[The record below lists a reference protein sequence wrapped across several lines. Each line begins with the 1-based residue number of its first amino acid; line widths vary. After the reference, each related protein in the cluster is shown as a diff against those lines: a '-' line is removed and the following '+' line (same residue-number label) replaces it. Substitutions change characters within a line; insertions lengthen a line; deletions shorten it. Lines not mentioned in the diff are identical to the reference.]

1 MTNQDGARCL
11 PRQHPRQAFA
21 PTGATINEARNMSL
35 AGKTVIVTGA
45 ASGIGLATAQRF
57 ARDGAKVAIWDIN
70 EEGAKK
76 AAAEI
81 AAGGGKAIA
90 SRVDVSNR
98 AQVDAAVA
106 VVHKEFGQ
114 VNVLVNNAGIT
125 DFKPFM
131 EVTEENWDRVMSI
144 NLKSMLVC
152 TQAVLPDMLE
162 AKWGRIINISS
173 SSAQTGSARMTT
185 YAASKGGVIAFTK
198 SLAQE
203 LAPTGITV
211 NNVPP
216 GFVDTPMLRGEGV
229 AGLGVEVDVVAKT
242 SPMRRPGRPE
252 NIAAACTFLASDDA
266 DYITGHTLSVNGGR
280 YSN

>member
-1 MTNQDGARCL
+1 
-11 PRQHPRQAFA
+11 
-21 PTGATINEARNMSL
+21 MSL
-35 AGKTVIVTGA
+35 AGKNVIVTGA
-45 ASGIGLATAQRF
+45 ASGIGLATAERF

-70 EEGAKK
+70 EEGAKRV
-76 AAAEI
+76 AADLV
-81 AAGGGKAIA
+81 AAGGKAIA

-98 AQVDAAVA
+98 AQVNAALERMHA
-106 VVHKEFGQ
+106 EFGSVQ
-114 VNVLVNNAGIT
+114 ILVNNAGIT
-125 DFKPFM
+125 DFCSFM
-131 EVTEENWDRVMSI
+131 EMTEEKWDRVMSI
-144 NLKSMLVC
+144 NLKSMLVV
-152 TQAVLPDMLE
+152 TQAVLPDMLA

-173 SSAQTGSARMTT
+173 SSAQTGSARMTA

-203 LAPTGITV
+203 LAQKGITV

-229 AGLGVEVDVVAKT
+229 AGMGVSVDAVAAR
-242 SPMRRPGRPE
+242 SPMGRPGRPE
-252 NIAAACTFLASDDA
+252 NIAGACAFLASDDA

>member
-1 MTNQDGARCL
+1 M
-11 PRQHPRQAFA
+11 P
-21 PTGATINEARNMSL
+21 L
-35 AGKTVIVTGA
+35 AGRNAIVTGG

-57 ARDGAKVAIWDIN
+57 AR
-70 EEGAKK
+70 EGANVAVWDLNEAGAQR
-76 AAAEI
+76 AAAELK
-81 AAGGGKAIA
+81 AMGVKAIG

-98 AQVDAAVA
+98 QQVNAAVEA
-106 VVHKEFGQ
+106 MHAQLGPAGI
-114 VNVLVNNAGIT
+114 LVNNAGIT
-125 DFKPFM
+125 LFRPFM
-131 EVTEENWDRVMSI
+131 EMDEEAWDRVMTI

-152 TQAVLPDMLE
+152 TQAVLPDMLA
-162 AKWGRIINISS
+162 AKWGRIINVSS
-173 SSAQTGSARMTT
+173 SSAQTGAARMTA

-216 GFVDTPMLRGEGV
+216 GFIDTPMLRNEGV
-229 AGLGVEVDVVAKT
+229 AGGISVEGQAAR
-242 SPMRRPGRPE
+242 SPMGRPGRPE
-252 NIAAACTFLASDDA
+252 NMAAAIAFLASDDA

>member
-1 MTNQDGARCL
+1 
-11 PRQHPRQAFA
+11 
-21 PTGATINEARNMSL
+21 MSL
-35 AGKTVIVTGA
+35 AGKIVIVTGA

-57 ARDGAKVAIWDIN
+57 ARDGAKVAVWDID
-70 EEGAKK
+70 EDGAQR
-76 AAAEI
+76 AVAELV
-81 AAGGGKAIA
+81 AAGGEAIA

-98 AQVDAAVA
+98 AQVDAALER
-106 VVHKEFGQ
+106 VHAEFGPVQ
-114 VNVLVNNAGIT
+114 ILVNNAGIT
-125 DFKPFM
+125 DFCSFM
-131 EVTEENWDRVMSI
+131 EMTEEKWDRVMTI

-152 TQAVLPDMLE
+152 TQAVLPDMLD

-173 SSAQTGSARMTT
+173 SSAQTGSARMTA

-198 SLAQE
+198 ALAQE
-203 LAPTGITV
+203 LAQAGITV

-229 AGLGVEVDVVAKT
+229 AGMGASVDAVAAR
-242 SPMRRPGRPE
+242 SPMKRPGRPE
-252 NIAAACTFLASDDA
+252 NIAGACAFLASDDA

>member
-1 MTNQDGARCL
+1 
-11 PRQHPRQAFA
+11 
-21 PTGATINEARNMSL
+21 MSL
-35 AGKTVIVTGA
+35 AGKNAIVTGA

-57 ARDGAKVAIWDIN
+57 AREGANVGVWDIN
-70 EEGAKK
+70 EEGAQS
-76 AAAEI
+76 AAAELKKL
-81 AAGGGKAIA
+81 GVKALA

-98 AQVDAAVA
+98 QQVDAAVA
-106 VVHKEFGQ
+106 RFHAEIGQ
-114 VNVLVNNAGIT
+114 VSILVNNAGIT
-125 DFKPFM
+125 LFKPFM
-131 EVTEENWDRVMSI
+131 EMDEETWDRVMSI

-152 TQAVLPDMLE
+152 TQAVLPDMLA
-162 AKWGRIINISS
+162 AKWGRIVNISS
-173 SSAQTGSARMTT
+173 SSAQTGSARMTA

-216 GFVDTPMLRGEGV
+216 GFVDTPMLRGEGI
-229 AGLGVEVDVVAKT
+229 AGLGVGVEAVAAR
-242 SPMRRPGRPE
+242 SPMGRAGRPE
-252 NIAAACTFLASDDA
+252 NIAAACAFLASDDA

>member
-1 MTNQDGARCL
+1 
-11 PRQHPRQAFA
+11 
-21 PTGATINEARNMSL
+21 MSL
-35 AGKTVIVTGA
+35 AGKNVIVTGA

-57 ARDGAKVAIWDIN
+57 ARDGAKVALWDIN
-70 EEGAKK
+70 EDGAKR
-76 AAAEI
+76 AAVELNATG
-81 AAGGGKAIA
+81 AKAIA

-98 AQVDAAVA
+98 AQVNAAVER
-106 VVHKEFGQ
+106 VHAEFGPVQ
-114 VNVLVNNAGIT
+114 ILVNNAGIT
-125 DFKPFM
+125 YFQPFM
-131 EVTEENWDRVMSI
+131 EMNEESWDRVMSI

-152 TQAVLPDMLE
+152 TQAVLPDMLA
-162 AKWGRIINISS
+162 AKWGRIINVSS
-173 SSAQTGSARMTT
+173 SSAQTGSANMTA

-203 LAPTGITV
+203 LVRTGITV

-216 GFVDTPMLRGEGV
+216 GFVDTPMLRNEGTV
-229 AGLGVEVDVVAKT
+229 GLGVSVDVVAAHM
-242 SPMRRPGRPE
+242 PMGRAGRPE

>member
-1 MTNQDGARCL
+1 
-11 PRQHPRQAFA
+11 
-21 PTGATINEARNMSL
+21 MSL

-57 ARDGAKVAIWDIN
+57 ARDGANVAVWDIN
-70 EEGAKK
+70 EEGATRAVADLV
-76 AAAEI
+76 AA
-81 AAGGGKAIA
+81 GGKAIA

-98 AQVDAAVA
+98 AQVDAAVER
-106 VVHKEFGQ
+106 VHAEFGPVQ
-114 VNVLVNNAGIT
+114 ILVNNAGIT
-125 DFKPFM
+125 DFCSFM
-131 EVTEENWDRVMSI
+131 EMTEEKWDRMMTI

-152 TQAVLPDMLE
+152 TQAVLPDMLD

-173 SSAQTGSARMTT
+173 SSAQTGSARMTA

-198 SLAQE
+198 ALAQE

-229 AGLGVEVDVVAKT
+229 AGMGVSVDVVAAH
-242 SPMRRPGRPE
+242 SPMKRPGRPE
-252 NIAAACTFLASDDA
+252 NIASACAFLASDDA

>member
-1 MTNQDGARCL
+1 
-11 PRQHPRQAFA
+11 
-21 PTGATINEARNMSL
+21 MSL
-35 AGKTVIVTGA
+35 AGRTVIVTGA

-57 ARDGAKVAIWDIN
+57 ARDGARVALWDIN
-70 EEGAKK
+70 EEGAQH
-76 AAAEI
+76 AAADLI
-81 AAGGGKAIA
+81 AAGAKAIA

-98 AQVDAAVA
+98 AHVNAALER
-106 VVHKEFGQ
+106 VHTEFGPVQ
-114 VNVLVNNAGIT
+114 ILVNNAGVA
-125 DFKPFM
+125 DFCSFM
-131 EVTEENWDRVMSI
+131 EMTEENWDRVMTI

-162 AKWGRIINISS
+162 AKWGRIVNISS
-173 SSAQTGSARMTT
+173 SSAQTGSARMTA

-216 GFVDTPMLRGEGV
+216 GFIDTPMLKSEGV
-229 AGLGVEVDVVAKT
+229 AGLGVSVEAVAAR
-242 SPMRRPGRPE
+242 SPMGHAGRPE
-252 NIAAACTFLASDDA
+252 NVAAACAFLASDDA

-280 YSN
+280 YSS